1 MNYIFL
7 IIAIIISVLVAQF
20 VGAKRKI
27 GFWWTLFFCTFLTP
41 LIGVIIAL
49 FSKKLG
55 APIPSPSKL
64 KVGIGWVL
72 VIWFSFALYHNI
84 TCLANPESLP
94 YDVSERYG
102 NVDQTRNRFFQQVAA
117 SCGFMGLGIYLILLG
132 KKRS

>member
-1 MNYIFL
+1 MNYFFL

-55 APIPSPSKL
+55 APIQPPSKL

-72 VIWFSFALYHNI
+72 VMLFSLSLLG
-84 TCLANPESLP
+84 TLLTLVNPESIY
-94 YDVSERYG
+94 YDVRGKFESF
-102 NVDQTRNRFFQQVAA
+102 DQTRNRLIQSAA
-117 SCGFMGLGIYLILLG
+117 MSCGFMGLGIYLILLG